1 MKNVGS
7 ILIADDNKDVLSS
20 LEILLEDEFDLLT
33 TISNPNQ
40 IPQLLQKH
48 NFDVILLDMNFTSSI
63 NTGNEGIF
71 WLNKILKNSP
81 DAVVIL
87 FTAFG
92 DVNLAVKAMKEGAT
106 DFVMKPW
113 DNDKL
118 LATLQAGVKLSQSR
132 KESNRLRNSKGILE
146 EEINSKYP
154 QLTGNSA
161 AFNRIREIIEK
172 TAPTDA
178 NILLN
183 GENGTGKSLIA
194 REIHKR
200 SLRSDEAFVTVDLGS
215 LNEYLFESELF
226 GYKKGAFTDAQ
237 TDRMGRVES
246 ANGGTLF
253 LDEIGNLSLAMQVKL
268 LHLLQEKTI
277 TPLGSNRQISVD
289 IRLITAT
296 NKNLQ
301 MEVAN
306 GNFREDLYYRI
317 NTISIEI
324 SPLRD
329 RPKDIELL
337 SEFFLNRYGN
347 KYNKSAIKIGP
358 GFWDAIKQHFWPGN
372 VRELEHAIEQS
383 VILAETDILE
393 KDDFHIKSNLA
404 YNQDTDKGGTLEEIE
419 KRAIIHALENNGG
432 NQVKAAKELNITRQT
447 IYNKIKKYGL

>member
-1 MKNVGS
+1 
-7 ILIADDNKDVLSS
+7 
-20 LEILLEDEFDLLT
+20 
-33 TISNPNQ
+33 
-40 IPQLLQKH
+40 
-48 NFDVILLDMNFTSSI
+48 
-63 NTGNEGIF
+63 
-71 WLNKILKNSP
+71 
-81 DAVVIL
+81 
-87 FTAFG
+87 
-92 DVNLAVKAMKEGAT
+92 
-106 DFVMKPW
+106 
-113 DNDKL
+113 
-118 LATLQAGVKLSQSR
+118 
-132 KESNRLRNSKGILE
+132 LRNSKGILE

-200 SLRSDEAFVTVDLGS
+200 SLRSEEAFVTVDLGS
-215 LNEYLFESELF
+215 LNENLFESELF

-277 TPLGSNRQISVD
+277 TPLGSNRQITVD
-289 IRLITAT
+289 VRLITAT